1 MAVAIKPVHI
11 GLRSR
16 LRVHLLR
23 LFFKPLMARMA
34 KASTTRIASMQI
46 RAAAGLRDKCCGL
59 PVHYR
64 VVHGVP
70 GPMIGEGNER
80 GRFAI
85 LYLHGGAFVF
95 PASPQLQVQLL
106 ARLCN
111 DLGAVGF
118 MPDYRLAPQ
127 NPAPAALDD
136 CERAYRGL
144 LNLGFAPER
153 IVVVGESAGGNLV
166 LGLLQRIRKG
176 GLPMP
181 ACAVPIS
188 PVTEMARAHA
198 PPSRGFNAKTEAL
211 IPHALA
217 ARMTEWYIRGQDA
230 SDPEISPLYA
240 DYSGFPPLYFIASER
255 EILLDDSVLAAIR
268 AREAG
273 VETQLDVWPVLPHA
287 FLIFESMFVE
297 AQQARQDVVTF
308 IRRHLARRGES
319 ATVTPLRA
327 S

>member
-1 MAVAIKPVHI
+1 MTVEIKPVRI

-16 LRVHLLR
+16 LRVQMLR
-23 LFFKPLMARMA
+23 LLFKPLMARMA
-34 KASTTRIASMQI
+34 KASTSRVTAMQI
-46 RAAAGLRDKCCGL
+46 RAAEGLRDRYNGL

-64 VVHGVP
+64 IINGVP
-70 GPMIGEGNER
+70 GPMLGDEHER
-80 GRFAI
+80 GQLAI
-85 LYLHGGAFVF
+85 LYLHGGGFVF
-95 PASPQLQVQLL
+95 PAAPRLQVELL
-106 ARLCN
+106 GRLCSE
-111 DLGAVGF
+111 LEAVGF

-127 NPAPAALDD
+127 HPAPAALDD

-144 LNLGFAPER
+144 LNLGFAAER
-153 IVVVGESAGGNLV
+153 IAVIGESAGGNLV

-188 PVTEMARAHA
+188 AVTELARAHA
-198 PPSRGFNAKTEAL
+198 PPSRGFNAKSEAL
-211 IPHALA
+211 IPESFAP
-217 ARMTEWYIRGQDA
+217 RMTEWYTRGQDA

-240 DYSGFPPLYFIASER
+240 DYAGFPPLYFLVGER
-255 EILLDDSVLAAIR
+255 EILLDDSVLAAGR

-297 AQQARQDVVTF
+297 AQQARRDVVAF
-308 IRRHLARRGES
+308 VRRHVARRSGS
-319 ATVTPLRA
+319 ATVVPLRA
-327 S
+327 N